1 MIRNNRDNAPL
12 RQRQR
17 SARAAPAGN
26 SGTGR
31 EISRGANDPQSDS
44 GAEVGTKLS
53 GDVPDGVVQEARTKK
68 VTGRRT

>member
-1 MIRNNRDNAPL
+1 MSNLAEQL
-12 RQRQR
+12 K
-17 SARAAPAGN
+17 
-26 SGTGR
+26 R
-31 EISRGANDPQSDS
+31 EIAERGGELSRGANDPQSDS